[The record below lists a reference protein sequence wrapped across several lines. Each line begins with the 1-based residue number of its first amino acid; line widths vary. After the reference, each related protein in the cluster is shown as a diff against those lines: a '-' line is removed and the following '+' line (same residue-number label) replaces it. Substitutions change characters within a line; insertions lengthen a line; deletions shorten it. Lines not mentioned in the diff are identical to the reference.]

1 MKMSTIEHDWTT
13 FLAYLWLLFNILFYP
28 ILCMFID
35 RSDIIQCIKDC
46 ATLNFDWHKEFI
58 K

>member
-1 MKMSTIEHDWTT
+1 
-13 FLAYLWLLFNILFYP
+13 
-28 ILCMFID
+28 MFID